1 MATETLN
8 NPFRGF
14 GTIVCGD
21 RFVGRTEKLNEIRQR
36 VLGDD
41 YSNLS
46 ITGLPRIGKSS
57 LVWQCL
63 MFNQEQWVNS
73 NTIVVYY
80 QLGSLRSSLAF
91 FKKLVEKTNEKFVKF
106 FNTDEKYSQY
116 ARPLIADIQ
125 NAQTVEDATDIV
137 ECYFNRLRRW
147 GYKIIVILDEFDRAQ
162 DVFEVADF
170 QELREISYDPETKI
184 CLVTCSRKTLDEI
197 EKKEPKLSNFAGI
210 FSECKLQMFE
220 ESDVELY
227 WERVKKDFD
236 VNDEHKTFVKYL
248 VGNHPWLMD
257 VVNDYFFMHK
267 DDNLTKEDKINGV
280 KLPLMQGLDSMV
292 STLEKE
298 DLLNAAIQLV
308 IGPYFDV
315 TQIQIKKLLDY
326 GFIKMVPNT
335 KKEQLFG
342 GIPVGPIFDGNAY
355 VCFSDFCTLDLYRR
369 YYADIP
375 YVKTWSETENE
386 LRKLIKCYL
395 SERYSNNWEHDMQ
408 NYLTNNPP
416 FRGFNVSI
424 WSANVQKLKNNQQD
438 MISNFPSLNGNHIV
452 DFTLTSQLFDIFI
465 KWDWGWFGNV
475 FPGSK
480 TDWYNRFD
488 HLTKVRNPVAHNN
501 PGNIQSEIDLAKT
514 YCTEIKEMIDSWKLS
529 RKNATS

>member
-1 MATETLN
+1 M
-8 NPFRGF
+8 
-14 GTIVCGD
+14 
-21 RFVGRTEKLNEIRQR
+21 
-36 VLGDD
+36 
-41 YSNLS
+41 
-46 ITGLPRIGKSS
+46 
-57 LVWQCL
+57 
-63 MFNQEQWVNS
+63 
-73 NTIVVYY
+73 
-80 QLGSLRSSLAF
+80 
-91 FKKLVEKTNEKFVKF
+91 
-106 FNTDEKYSQY
+106 
-116 ARPLIADIQ
+116 
-125 NAQTVEDATDIV
+125 
-137 ECYFNRLRRW
+137 
-147 GYKIIVILDEFDRAQ
+147 
-162 DVFEVADF
+162 
-170 QELREISYDPETKI
+170 
-184 CLVTCSRKTLDEI
+184 
-197 EKKEPKLSNFAGI
+197 
-210 FSECKLQMFE
+210 
-220 ESDVELY
+220 
-227 WERVKKDFD
+227 
-236 VNDEHKTFVKYL
+236 
-248 VGNHPWLMD
+248 
-257 VVNDYFFMHK
+257 
-267 DDNLTKEDKINGV
+267 
-280 KLPLMQGLDSMV
+280 
-292 STLEKE
+292 
-298 DLLNAAIQLV
+298 
-308 IGPYFDV
+308 
-315 TQIQIKKLLDY
+315 
-326 GFIKMVPNT
+326 
-335 KKEQLFG
+335 
-342 GIPVGPIFDGNAY
+342 GPIFDGNAY

-475 FPGSK
+475 FPGYK